1 MVHAAI
7 TTSTIDT
14 AALLADVGSAASG
27 AAVLFVGTVREQN
40 DDRPVRGMRY
50 DAYVAMAEPV
60 LREIAEECAAALGT
74 TNIAV
79 VHRIGELAIG
89 DVSVAIAVS
98 SAHRAE
104 AFDAARR
111 IIEEIKLRL
120 PVWKHEHYVDGESTW
135 LTGSTP
141 TVERTTPGRNA

>member
-1 MVHAAI
+1 MIHASI

-27 AAVLFVGTVREQN
+27 AAVLFVGTVREHN
-40 DDRPVRGMRY
+40 EDRPVRGMRY

-60 LREIAEECAAALGT
+60 LREIAEECAVAVDT
-74 TNIAV
+74 THIAV

-98 SAHRAE
+98 SPHRAE
-104 AFDAARR
+104 AFDAVRR

-120 PVWKHEHYVDGESTW
+120 PVWKHEHYVDGDSAWLDGSSPRVST
-135 LTGSTP
+135 
-141 TVERTTPGRNA
+141 